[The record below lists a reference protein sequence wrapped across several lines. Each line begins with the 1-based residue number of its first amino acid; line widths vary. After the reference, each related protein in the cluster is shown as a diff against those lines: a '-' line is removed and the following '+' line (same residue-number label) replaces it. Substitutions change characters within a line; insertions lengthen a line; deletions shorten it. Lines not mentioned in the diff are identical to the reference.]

1 MIKKIPCFIF
11 ARKGSKGLKN
21 KNLRKINN
29 KPLIYYTIKHAQNS
43 NYIDDIIVST
53 DSEPIYKFSKKM
65 GCKTIY
71 PRPKKLCSDKAST
84 EQVLLHS
91 IKYYENNLGKIDIF
105 GYLQITEPFRPYKI

>member
-53 DSEPIYKFSKKM
+53 DSEPIYKYAFELIVYEERYNILEIQNGMAGLLFS
-65 GCKTIY
+65 
-71 PRPKKLCSDKAST
+71 R
-84 EQVLLHS
+84 
-91 IKYYENNLGKIDIF
+91 
-105 GYLQITEPFRPYKI
+105 